1 MMSVALRRDWTNGA
15 RIIEAAKTP
24 CDSIHAVRREGLYF
38 SALLASEEIP
48 TGARTVNAGAPSP
61 SGLCTTHG
69 SKTDMMNVTIEKP
82 TSAMDPI
89 RPT

>member
-1 MMSVALRRDWTNGA
+1 MMRVALRKDWTNGA
-15 RIIEAAKTP
+15 RIIEHAKTP
-24 CDSIHAVRREGLYF
+24 CDIVHAVRREGLYF
-38 SALLASEEIP
+38 SALAASEEVLA
-48 TGARTVNAGAPSP
+48 GERDVNVDTLSP

-69 SKTDMMNVTIEKP
+69 SKTDIMNVTIEKP